1 MKCIISYILFFSL
14 SLSVLSQEIDSVRVI
29 LESNLKEA
37 NSDAQKLRAMLALGE
52 LELDHNFTKAKY
64 IINDAFELINKTPT
78 KFTNHEKALVLVQY
92 GVLKRRLGKHVEAL
106 DSYLQALKRFE
117 VDEDDKNIADV
128 YHNIAMVYRSQKEYR
143 KSIQYFKKSI
153 AVNQALD
160 NNHGVGQA
168 TLMLGVSY
176 SSTKQLDSALI
187 CYNKAK
193 AIFNTLNADEQ
204 LQEVNDNLVAIYRK
218 QQDYDA
224 ALNLSLKNVDYSKRK
239 GKQLALCGNYYDTAL
254 VYEKL
259 KAYKL
264 AGKYVDSSIK
274 LAKKEKFIHRIAK
287 GYKKRSQLWNKLEN
301 YGAAYRDYK
310 RFKKYSDSIFNIETV
325 SQIQELELK
334 YTFEKEQ
341 QEAKLIAENERSKKW
356 LYLALFI
363 LTLIGAITIT
373 LLVRKNYRNKIEL
386 ERINHKAETLS
397 LDQEIKNKEVNVKQL
412 IADNTMRLDF
422 KKELLDRIR
431 NGNETADAKEFISK
445 LANDLRLQIE
455 TESKLSNLQYTIDA
469 TNISFDTILKT
480 RFSDLTKG
488 EREVASLLRL
498 NLSVKEIMTIRN
510 VSEDSVKSMRRRIRK
525 KMQVPKAQRIED
537 FIQSLN

>member
-92 GVLKRRLGKHVEAL
+92 GVLKRRLGKHVQAL

-117 VDEDDKNIADV
+117 VDEDYKNIADV

-153 AVNQALD
+153 VVNQALD

-168 TLMLGVSY
+168 ILMLGVSY

-218 QQDYDA
+218 QKDYDA

-287 GYKKRSQLWNKLEN
+287 GYKKRSQLWDKLEN

-341 QEAKLIAENERSKKW
+341 QEAKLITENERSKKW

-363 LTLIGAITIT
+363 LTLIGAIVIT

-386 ERINHKAETLS
+386 ARINHKAETLS

-431 NGNETADAKEFISK
+431 NDNETADAKEFISK

-469 TNISFDTILKT
+469 TNTAFDTILKT

>member
-37 NSDAQKLRAMLALGE
+37 NSEAQKLNAMLALGE

-64 IINDAFELINKTPT
+64 IINDAYELINKTPT

-160 NNHGVGQA
+160 NNHGVAQA

-218 QQDYDA
+218 QKDYDA

-341 QEAKLIAENERSKKW
+341 QEAKLITENERSKKW

-363 LTLIGAITIT
+363 LTLIVAITIT

-386 ERINHKAETLS
+386 ARINHKAETLS

-431 NGNETADAKEFISK
+431 NDNETADAKEFISK

-455 TESKLSNLQYTIDA
+455 TESKLSNLQHTIDA
-469 TNISFDTILKT
+469 TNTAFDTVLKT
-480 RFSDLTKG
+480 RFSELTKG

-525 KMQVPKAQRIED
+525 KMQVPKTQRIED